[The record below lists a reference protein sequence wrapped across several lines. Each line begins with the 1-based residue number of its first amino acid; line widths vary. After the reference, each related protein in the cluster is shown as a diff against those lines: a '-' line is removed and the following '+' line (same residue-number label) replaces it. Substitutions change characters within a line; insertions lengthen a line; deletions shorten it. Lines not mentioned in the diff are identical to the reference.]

1 MFSADAGKFSPY
13 SPSSRL
19 YLNVAHIDPAAVLGD
34 EALREALNELGA
46 IDAWAALEDEPL
58 IDWPRAMKLRLAVLR
73 VLFERFSKHDRT
85 RGSQLAERF
94 QSFCAHGGRALED
107 HARFEALDAWQRTSA
122 GRMHWREWP
131 AELAEPRSAKVE
143 EYARDNRH
151 EVEWHLFMQ
160 WLAAEGLANAQ
171 RSARDAGMAVGLV
184 ADLAV
189 GCDGAGSH
197 AWSYRHDMLQGVSVG
212 APPDLFNQAGQAWG
226 LTTFSPR
233 AMRNQGFSAFIDML
247 RASFAYAGGLRIDH
261 VLGLQRLWLVP
272 EGASPADGAYLAYPI
287 NDLLRLIALESW
299 RHRAIVIGEDL
310 GTVPAGFR
318 DRLAEYGVL
327 GMRVLWFERSEK
339 EGRFRAPR
347 QWSADAL
354 ATTTTHDL
362 PTVAGWW
369 QGHDIDWRSHI
380 GQTAPR
386 RDGQDPVEAAKA
398 ERAADREALWRAFQ
412 QAGIAP
418 DVPAPALD
426 APPVDEA
433 LAFVAST
440 PAPLAIY
447 PLEDLLGTDEQ
458 PNLPGSTDEHPNWR
472 RRMLTPIDA
481 LFAQTAVADRVLAV
495 SRIRASTR
503 RPPESEPPRES

>member
-1 MFSADAGKFSPY
+1 
-13 SPSSRL
+13 
-19 YLNVAHIDPAAVLGD
+19 
-34 EALREALNELGA
+34 
-46 IDAWAALEDEPL
+46 
-58 IDWPRAMKLRLAVLR
+58 
-73 VLFERFSKHDRT
+73 
-85 RGSQLAERF
+85 
-94 QSFCAHGGRALED
+94 
-107 HARFEALDAWQRTSA
+107 
-122 GRMHWREWP
+122 
-131 AELAEPRSAKVE
+131 
-143 EYARDNRH
+143 
-151 EVEWHLFMQ
+151 
-160 WLAAEGLANAQ
+160 
-171 RSARDAGMAVGLV
+171 
-184 ADLAV
+184 
-189 GCDGAGSH
+189 
-197 AWSYRHDMLQGVSVG
+197 
-212 APPDLFNQAGQAWG
+212 
-226 LTTFSPR
+226 
-233 AMRNQGFSAFIDML
+233 MRNQGFSAFIDML

-503 RPPESEPPRES
+503 RSPESEPPRES